1 MQGRAGRGGKAD
13 RAASKAN
20 KWASQQASPNHQ
32 LLLFLMCQVHTSKQA
47 IAQGK
52 QIRQPSKK
60 RSGPTSKPRQAISNP
75 IMLFV
80 CQAQT
85 NAQAARKTYQ
95 AITQQNQMG
104 QSASLAKPSAT
115 FFVSCVSGPKTCT
128 GAQAVEERQCKQ
140 PTKQTNGLQAG
151 KPRQAISYF
160 VLSLA
165 GRKCQSKRASGQ
177 GERQAHTPKQRRQ
190 TRKDQ
195 LTSRAC

>member
-85 NAQAARKTYQ
+85 NAQAARKHIKQSLNKIKWASQQ
-95 AITQQNQMG
+95 ASPNHQLPFLFLVCQAPKHAQAPKRSKRGSASSLPNKQMACKPG
-104 QSASLAKPSAT
+104 SLAKPSA
-115 FFVSCVSGPKTCT
+115 
-128 GAQAVEERQCKQ
+128 
-140 PTKQTNGLQAG
+140 
-151 KPRQAISYF
+151 I
-160 VLSLA
+160 
-165 GRKCQSKRASGQ
+165 
-177 GERQAHTPKQRRQ
+177 
-190 TRKDQ
+190 
-195 LTSRAC
+195 